1 MSDKKYHAITEE
13 QLSKLIELLE
23 LGLTTDGGHHKQ
35 WALVEIA
42 ELFEIQ
48 VDQELKDEG
57 IAP

>member
-1 MSDKKYHAITEE
+1 MMKLRITEE
-13 QLSKLIELLE
+13 EADKLFGLLE

-42 ELFEIQ
+42 KLFNIEVPDELEE
-48 VDQELKDEG
+48 DA